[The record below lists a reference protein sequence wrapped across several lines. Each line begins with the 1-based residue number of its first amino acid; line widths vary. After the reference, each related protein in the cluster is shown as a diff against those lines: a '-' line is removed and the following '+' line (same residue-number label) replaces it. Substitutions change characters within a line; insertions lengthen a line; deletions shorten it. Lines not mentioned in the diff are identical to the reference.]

1 MGLVF
6 IGSFIEQH
14 KTLFMKRLLALVSI
28 IILTACKRDSTNDPV
43 ACYQYWAG
51 EKPGS
56 EVRVIHGQY
65 GPTSRWT
72 KDYEI
77 YLQLN
82 GSEEYISAIVR
93 KNNLIQT
100 TGYIIPDDAP
110 SWFKP
115 GKKYRIWKPSG
126 LDQASFYLYDPAG
139 NNIFIYQ
146 VSL

>member
-1 MGLVF
+1 
-6 IGSFIEQH
+6 
-14 KTLFMKRLLALVSI
+14 MKCLLAFASI
-28 IILTACKRDSTNDPV
+28 IILIGCKRDSTNDP
-43 ACYQYWAG
+43 AICYQYWAG

-82 GSEEYISAIVR
+82 GTAKYISAMIR
-93 KNNLIQT
+93 NNHLIQT
-100 TGYIIPDDAP
+100 TGYKIPDDAP

-115 GKKYRIWKPSG
+115 GKTYRIWKPSG
-126 LDQASFYLYDPAG
+126 LDQGSFYLQDPAS
-139 NNIFIYQ
+139 NDVFIYQ